1 MAVMSNEG
9 GPSKRYALRFISG
22 KYQGGEFPLNPN
34 REIVIGRSSELDM
47 VLVEDMVSRKHA
59 KISVSDDQI
68 VIQDLGSTNG
78 TFVNGERIKKTRL
91 RENDRIL
98 VGTSILKL
106 IEVDTSKGEQKE
118 PLNEADLRSMMEKVA
133 EARKTRNLTTMSGR
147 IDEVPIPDL
156 LQLFSTSKKNGV
168 LVVSCRDREGRI
180 YLRNGRVRYAAIDN
194 HYEISPIKAFYRMVT
209 WQEGFFEL
217 DSVSDEKFTSEIN
230 ESTEGLLME
239 AMHEM
244 DELKRIEA
252 ECPPITASYS
262 LAPEITDPLRGLTA
276 EQLDVLQ
283 LVHNWHTIR
292 DVLDHSPLSDLK
304 TYQAVLFLAK
314 NDFIEESM

>member
-1 MAVMSNEG
+1 MSELRKEDG
-9 GPSKRYALRFISG
+9 LPKRYALRFISG
-22 KYQGGEFPLNPN
+22 KYQGGEFPLHPN
-34 REIVIGRSSELDM
+34 REIVIGRSSDLDM

-106 IEVDTSKGEQKE
+106 VEVDTSKGQEKV
-118 PLNEADLRSMMEKVA
+118 PLNETDLHSMMEKVA
-133 EARKTRNLTTMSGR
+133 AARKTRNLTTMSGR

-168 LVVSCRDREGRI
+168 LVISYRDHEGRI
-180 YLRNGRVRYAAIDN
+180 YLRNGRIRYAVIDD
-194 HYEISPIKAFYRMVT
+194 HHEISSTKAFFRMVT

-217 DSVSDEKFTSEIN
+217 DSASDEKFASEMD

-244 DELKRIEA
+244 DELKRIEP
-252 ECPPITASYS
+252 ECPPLTASYGI
-262 LAPEITDPLRGLTA
+262 AANITKLLRDLTD
-276 EQLDVLQ
+276 EYLDVLQ
-283 LVHNWHTIR
+283 LVHTWHVIR
-292 DVLDHSPLSDLK
+292 DVLDRSLLSDLK
-304 TYQAVLFLAK
+304 TFEAVLYLAK
-314 NDFIEESM
+314 NGYIEEST

>member
-1 MAVMSNEG
+1 MSEMSNEG

-106 IEVDTSKGEQKE
+106 IEVDTTKGEEKA
-118 PLNEADLRSMMEKVA
+118 PANETDLHSMMEKVA
-133 EARKTRNLTTMSGR
+133 AARKTRNLTTMSGR

-168 LVVSCRDREGRI
+168 LVVSYRDHEGRI
-180 YLRNGRVRYAAIDN
+180 YLRNGRIRYTVIDDD
-194 HYEISPIKAFYRMVT
+194 HEINPTKAFFRMVS

-217 DSVSDEKFTSEIN
+217 DSVSNENFTSEMN

-239 AMHEM
+239 AMHEL
-244 DELKRIEA
+244 DELKRIET
-252 ECPPITASYS
+252 ECPPLTASYG
-262 LAPEITDPLRGLTA
+262 LAAEITKPLSALSA
-276 EQLDVLQ
+276 EHLDILQ
-283 LVHNWHTIR
+283 LVHNWHVIR

-304 TYQAVLFLAK
+304 TYQVVLYLTK
-314 NDFIEESM
+314 NGYLEESP

>member
-1 MAVMSNEG
+1 MSEMSNEG
-9 GPSKRYALRFISG
+9 VPSKRYALRFISG
-22 KYQGGEFPLNPN
+22 KYQGGEFPLHPN
-34 REIVIGRSSELDM
+34 REIVIGRASDLDM

-59 KISVSDDQI
+59 KIVISDDQI

-78 TFVNGERIKKTRL
+78 TFVNGERIKKSRL

-106 IEVDTSKGEQKE
+106 IEVTAGSVQDTE
-118 PLNEADLRSMMEKVA
+118 PLNDTDLRSMMEKVA
-133 EARKTRNLTTMSGR
+133 AARKTRNLTTMSGR

-168 LVVSCRDREGRI
+168 LVVSYRDYEGRI
-180 YLRNGRVRYAAIDN
+180 YLRNGRIRYASIDDHN
-194 HYEISPIKAFYRMVT
+194 ELSPTKAFFRMVT

-217 DSVSDEKFTSEIN
+217 DSASDENFTSEMD

-244 DELKRIEA
+244 DELKRIEP
-252 ECPPITASYS
+252 ECPSMTDAYRLSDEITALLSD
-262 LAPEITDPLRGLTA
+262 LTD

-283 LVHNWHTIR
+283 LVHNLHVVE
-292 DVLDHSPLSDLK
+292 DVLDHSKISDLK
-304 TYQAVLFLAK
+304 TYQALLYLAQ
-314 NDFIEESM
+314 NGYIEELT

>member
-1 MAVMSNEG
+1 MAGMSKEG

-34 REIVIGRSSELDM
+34 REIVIGRSSDLDM

-68 VIQDLGSTNG
+68 IIQDLGSTNG

-106 IEVDTSKGEQKE
+106 IEVDTSKGGEKA
-118 PLNEADLRSMMEKVA
+118 PLNETDLRSMMEKVA
-133 EARKTRNLTTMSGR
+133 AARKTRNVTTMSGR

-168 LVVSCRDREGRI
+168 LVVTCRDHEGRI
-180 YLRNGRVRYAAIDN
+180 YLRNGRIRYAVIDD
-194 HYEISPIKAFYRMVT
+194 HHEINPTKAFYRLVT
-209 WQEGFFEL
+209 WQEGFFEM
-217 DSVSDEKFTSEIN
+217 DSASDEKFTREMD

-244 DELKRIEA
+244 DEMKRIET
-252 ECPPITASYS
+252 ECPPRTASYS
-262 LAPEITDPLRGLTA
+262 LTAEITEPLRSLTA

-283 LVHNWHTIR
+283 LVHNWHVIR
-292 DVLDHSPLSDLK
+292 EVLDHSLLSDLK
-304 TYQAVLFLAK
+304 TCQAVLYLSK
-314 NDFIEESM
+314 NGYIEEST